1 MQKRQVLVNFAKHV
15 CSWSSLVE
23 GDNARISPLAKSDR
37 FSCERAFTEGD
48 KPNGRANFYFLFT

>member
-37 FSCERAFTEGD
+37 FSCERAFTEED
-48 KPNGRANFYFLFT
+48 KPN